1 MTSTA
6 SSSAP
11 LHTIA
16 DMERDTG
23 LSKDTLRVWERR
35 YGFPT
40 PTRDGQGERQ
50 YDDAQLHRLRTI
62 RRLLDAGHRPGRVVS
77 LSVEA
82 LTDLDSNTQP
92 TSQWIQKPDEARVR
106 SAMTQA
112 HASLFPE
119 ASEWMALLRA
129 QDAHAL
135 RLALTQS
142 LLECG
147 LARFVIERVAP
158 MNVLVGQAWV
168 DGQLA
173 VFEEHL
179 YTEVVQGVLRHA
191 MVQVGGGRPGA
202 PPRVLLTTL
211 PGEPHGLGLLM
222 AECFMVLEGCQPVPL
237 GTQTPLSDIVLAAQA
252 GAADIVALSFTANQ
266 NPRDVRA
273 ALAQLRERL
282 HARVEIWA
290 GGSCPAVLRSRRAVR
305 PSASMAEPAF
315 WPLGRLEDIA
325 GAVVRWRARD
335 LPTSEV

>member
-6 SSSAP
+6 SFTAP

-16 DMERDTG
+16 DVERDTG

-35 YGFPT
+35 YGFPN
-40 PTRDGQGERQ
+40 PVRDGQGERR

-77 LSVEA
+77 LGVEA
-82 LTDLDSNTQP
+82 LADLDSNTQP
-92 TSQWIQKPDEARVR
+92 LPQWIQTPDDVPMR
-106 SAMTQA
+106 SVPTQVQT
-112 HASLFPE
+112 HATSFPE

-142 LLECG
+142 LLERG
-147 LARFVIERVAP
+147 LARFVIDRVAP
-158 MNVLVGQAWV
+158 MNVLVGQAWA

-179 YTEVVQGVLRHA
+179 YTEILQVVLRHA

-202 PPRVLLTTL
+202 SPRVLLTTL

-222 AECFMVLEGCQPVPL
+222 AECFMVLEGCQTVPL
-237 GTQTPLSDIVLAAQA
+237 GTQTPLSDIVRAAQT
-252 GAADIVALSFTANQ
+252 GAADIVALSCTANQ
-266 NPRDVRA
+266 NPREVRVA
-273 ALAQLRERL
+273 FAQLRERL
-282 HARVEIWA
+282 PARVEIWA
-290 GGSCPAVLRSRRAVR
+290 GGRCPAIQRASRVAHPGVGT
-305 PSASMAEPAF
+305 AQPAF
-315 WPLGRLEDIA
+315 WPLSRLEEIA
-325 GAVVRWRARD
+325 GAVARWRTRV
-335 LPTSEV
+335 LPV

>member
-6 SSSAP
+6 SSPAP

-16 DMERDTG
+16 DVERDTG

-40 PTRDGQGERQ
+40 PVRDGQGERQ

-77 LSVEA
+77 LGVEA
-82 LTDLDSNTQP
+82 LADLDSNTQP
-92 TSQWIQKPDEARVR
+92 LAQWIQKPDEVRVR
-106 SAMTQA
+106 STITRVQA
-112 HASLFPE
+112 HATPFPE
-119 ASEWMALLRA
+119 ASEWMELLRA

-142 LLECG
+142 LLERG

-179 YTEVVQGVLRHA
+179 YTEMLQGVLRHA

-222 AECFMVLEGCQPVPL
+222 AECFMVLEGCQTVPL
-237 GTQTPLSDIVLAAQA
+237 GTQTPLSDIVRAAQT

-266 NPRDVRA
+266 NTRDVRA

-282 HARVEIWA
+282 PARVEIWA
-290 GGSCPAVLRSRRAVR
+290 GGRCPAIERTRRVAH
-305 PSASMAEPAF
+305 PAASTAEPPF
-315 WPLGRLEDIA
+315 WPLSRLEEVA
-325 GAVVRWRARD
+325 GAVARWRTRVT
-335 LPTSEV
+335 PV